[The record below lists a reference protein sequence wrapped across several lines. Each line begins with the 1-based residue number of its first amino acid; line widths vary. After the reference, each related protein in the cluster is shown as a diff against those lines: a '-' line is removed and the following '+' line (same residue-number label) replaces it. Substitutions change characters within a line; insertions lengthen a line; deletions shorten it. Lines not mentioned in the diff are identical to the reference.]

1 MPHAAEASAYSWAGE
16 EGGIA
21 RASEPECGS
30 QLKQP
35 RAALSSLSIHNKV
48 QKKPLFV
55 QDALR
60 ALSSGRDLSS
70 AARSQR
76 ISLHPSR
83 QVPLKLRP
91 AAARLCV
98 PQIEASPGLGRVEG
112 QEQRQQQQQAVA
124 AQRSGR

>member
-98 PQIEASPGLGRVEG
+98 
-112 QEQRQQQQQAVA
+112 
-124 AQRSGR
+124 